1 MTAVRKSRAHR
12 RQTGSRA
19 GKRRA
24 PDEREKE
31 FSETEM
37 NLMRE
42 MFLTAGRDSL
52 RRAFQVRAMKAIH
65 RMAERVSETDLRKAV
80 EQSTDL
86 SVITTALQSPAAVEA
101 SEDPLMAAKM
111 RGAEMKRALLGKYK
125 ALGARKV
132 AELLGISR
140 QAVDKKRNTGALLA
154 IKSGREYAY
163 PSFQF
168 KEGEILEGVQE
179 VLKSLKVMGDWTKFN
194 FLVSRDSGLGN
205 RTPLQALQEG
215 EIEIVKRLA
224 RAYGEQGAS

>member
-1 MTAVRKSRAHR
+1 MTAVRKARAR
-12 RQTGSRA
+12 SRQTVSQA
-19 GKRRA
+19 GKQRDR
-24 PDEREKE
+24 DKREKQ

-42 MFLTAGRDSL
+42 MFLTAKGDSL

-65 RMAERVSETDLRKAV
+65 RMAERVSKTDLRKAV

-125 ALGARKV
+125 TLGARKV

-179 VLKSLKVMGDWTKFN
+179 VLKSLKVMGVWTKFN

-215 EIEIVKRLA
+215 EIEKVKRLA

>member
-12 RQTGSRA
+12 WQTASRA

-24 PDEREKE
+24 PDKREKE

-65 RMAERVSETDLRKAV
+65 RMAERVSKTDLQKAV

-86 SVITTALQSPAAVEA
+86 SVITTVLQSPAAVEA
-101 SEDPLMAAKM
+101 SEDPLMTAKM

-125 ALGARKV
+125 TLGARKV

-140 QAVDKKRNTGALLA
+140 QAVDKKRNTGTLLA